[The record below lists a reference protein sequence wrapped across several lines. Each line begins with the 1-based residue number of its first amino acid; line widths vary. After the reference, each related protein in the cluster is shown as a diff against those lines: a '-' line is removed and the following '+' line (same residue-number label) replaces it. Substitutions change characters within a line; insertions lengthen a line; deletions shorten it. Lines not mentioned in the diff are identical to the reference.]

1 MSRYIDADA
10 LIARIREVYC
20 TGCNSYNEVRCRACG
35 TGDAILQIDSEPA
48 ADVAPVDELIE
59 AAKQIVC
66 ENTYPSFDHNGK
78 PVNVWKAREGYD
90 ALDALKEKYK
100 GE

>member
-1 MSRYIDADA
+1 MARCKDCIHFGICKKGFPWADGNGGGWCENF
-10 LIARIREVYC
+10 I
-20 TGCNSYNEVRCRACG
+20 
-35 TGDAILQIDSEPA
+35 PA
-48 ADVAPVDELIE
+48 NVAPADELIE
-59 AAKQIVC
+59 AVKKIIC

-100 GE
+100 EV

>member
-1 MSRYIDADA
+1 MTDREEQFLQMAEDVLEDYASSYSIVDKESLARYFSKKFDD
-10 LIARIREVYC
+10 L
-20 TGCNSYNEVRCRACG
+20 S
-35 TGDAILQIDSEPA
+35 

-59 AAKQIVC
+59 AVKKIIC

-100 GE
+100 GV